1 MTCESNITIGDDEE
15 FHERYFGSLVA
26 TGCDRHP
33 PEIPGLGMGVPRV
46 PDPTMWTIRNQV
58 NLSFQARRLETQGYQ
73 PSAGVLVGSGSIK
86 GRCNYHYTFNYS
98 PLLCR
103 GHS

>member
-1 MTCESNITIGDDEE
+1 MRDI
-15 FHERYFGSLVA
+15 GSLVA

-58 NLSFQARRLETQGYQ
+58 NPSIRPGTLRPVGISHQALCWWARGQLKEDAIIITHLITDPCYAGATHNCGAPVITTSF
-73 PSAGVLVGSGSIK
+73 
-86 GRCNYHYTFNYS
+86 
-98 PLLCR
+98 
-103 GHS
+103 

>member
-1 MTCESNITIGDDEE
+1 MRDI
-15 FHERYFGSLVA
+15 GSLVA
-26 TGCDRHP
+26 TGCGRHP

-58 NLSFQARRLETQGYQ
+58 NLSFQARRLETSGYQ
-73 PSAGVLVGSGSIK
+73 PSAAVLVGSGSIK
-86 GRCNYHYTFNYS
+86 GRCNYHYTFNYR

>member
-1 MTCESNITIGDDEE
+1 MRDI
-15 FHERYFGSLVA
+15 GSLVA

-58 NLSFQARRLETQGYQ
+58 NLSFQARRLETSGYQ

-86 GRCNYHYTFNYS
+86 GRCNYHYTFNYR